1 MDALSGRVRD
11 PTPFVGAFDPYETP
25 DFLFIGDDTTSAK
38 AAFSLRRVEI
48 LPASAGPVLRF
59 VAPASGT
66 GPLTLSWPTGHKLQ
80 RATTVL
86 PADWQDAPGDPPLA
100 VLLDEADGYFRVV
113 PR

>member
-11 PTPFVGAFDPYETP
+11 PTPLVGTSGPYEKP
-25 DFLFIGDDTTSAK
+25 DFLFIGDETTPAR

-48 LPASAGPVLRF
+48 LPASAGPVPRF

-66 GPLTLSWPTGHKLQ
+66 GPLTLSWPIGHELQ
-80 RATTVL
+80 RTTTVW
-86 PADWQDAPGDPPLA
+86 PADRQDAPGDPPLA
-100 VLLDEADGYFRVV
+100 VLSDEADGYFRVV